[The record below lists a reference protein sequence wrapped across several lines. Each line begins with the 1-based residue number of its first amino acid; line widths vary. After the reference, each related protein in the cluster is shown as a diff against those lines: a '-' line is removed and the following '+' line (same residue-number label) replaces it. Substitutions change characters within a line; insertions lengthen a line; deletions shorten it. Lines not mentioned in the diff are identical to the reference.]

1 MPFGLFFKRIYI
13 LVSIA
18 VVFAAVFLLTLL
30 GVWFAPRMNV
40 DHKEIVI
47 ASGASAWDI
56 GALLESA
63 GIIRSTHAFV
73 LTAELT
79 RKDRALR
86 PGPYV
91 FTKSAN
97 VFDVIARLTSTPE
110 ARTIRIVE
118 GWDSRR
124 IAAYLS
130 ERGILKSEE
139 FYAKA
144 VIYEGE
150 LFPDTYEIPD
160 NVTADEL
167 IALMRNNFR
176 VRTRDLVREA
186 ETSGKSLREILIIAS
201 LLAREANG
209 EKDAK
214 IISGI
219 IQNRL
224 ADNFPLQIDATL
236 TYITGLASRELGD
249 AELNLDSPYNT
260 YEYKGL
266 PPGPIGNPGL
276 EQIDAALHPTAS
288 AYWYYLHS
296 RDGTPYYARTFE
308 EHKQN
313 KALYLR

>member
-1 MPFGLFFKRIYI
+1 MPFGLFFKRTHVLIGI
-13 LVSIA
+13 TIAAGALFVS
-18 VVFAAVFLLTLL
+18 TLL
-30 GVWFAPRMNV
+30 GVVFAPRMQSA
-40 DHKEIVI
+40 HEEIVI
-47 ASGASAWDI
+47 ASGAGAWEI
-56 GALLESA
+56 GAMLERA
-63 GIIRSTHAFV
+63 GIIRSAHAFV
-73 LTAELT
+73 FAT
-79 RKDRALR
+79 KISGNDRALR

-91 FTKSAN
+91 FTEPAS
-97 VFDVIARLTSTPE
+97 VLSIIDRLTSAPT

-118 GWDSRR
+118 GWDTRR

-130 ERGILKSEE
+130 DAGIVEGEE

-144 VIYEGE
+144 VIFEGE
-150 LFPDTYEIPD
+150 LFPDTYEVPENI
-160 NVTADEL
+160 TADEL
-167 IALMRNNFR
+167 IAMLRNNFTI
-176 VRTRDLVREA
+176 RTRALAAEA
-186 ETSGKSLREILIIAS
+186 EASGKSFREILIIAS

-224 ADNFPLQIDATL
+224 NDNFPLQIDATL
-236 TYITGLASRELGD
+236 TYVTGLASSELGH
-249 AELNLDSPYNT
+249 AELNMDTPYNT

-276 EQIDAALHPTAS
+276 EQIDAALHPTPS
-288 AYWYYLHS
+288 KYWYYLHG